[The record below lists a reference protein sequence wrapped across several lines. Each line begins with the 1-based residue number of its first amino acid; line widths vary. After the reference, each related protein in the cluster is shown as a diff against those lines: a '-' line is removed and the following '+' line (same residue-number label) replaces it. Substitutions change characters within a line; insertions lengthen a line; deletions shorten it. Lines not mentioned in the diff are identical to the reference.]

1 MKRYQSG
8 GTNGIPPYD
17 GRESFS
23 LAALVRARCDVI
35 EAREP
40 VVVQPG
46 IEETKRGLAVRN
58 TIVIKQRYDARY
70 CLDIDGQPGAQG
82 WTTESGDRRE

>member
-1 MKRYQSG
+1 MENKNQPTSKTRRYQSG
-8 GTNGIPPYD
+8 GTNGIPLSD

-23 LAALVRARCDVI
+23 FAARVRARCDVS
-35 EAREP
+35 EAREQ

-58 TIVIKQRYDARY
+58 KIVIKQRDDARH
-70 CLDIDGQPGAQG
+70 CLDI
-82 WTTESGDRRE
+82 SS